1 MIKYHVCKDQT
12 ITAVRVSGHANYKKH
27 GEDIV
32 CAAVSTATILS
43 ANLLERMGFK
53 GDYTV
58 SVEEG
63 FFDLQVIQSNPNLEH
78 VLINLEETLKELEL
92 QYPKYIKHQ
101 KEG

>member
-12 ITAVRVSGHANYKKH
+12 ISSIRVSGHANYKKH

-43 ANLLERMGFK
+43 ANLLERLGYKM
-53 GDYTV
+53 DYTLD
-58 SVEEG
+58 VEEG
-63 FFDLQVIQSNPNLEH
+63 FFDLKVIKSNPTLEQ
-78 VLINLEETLKELEL
+78 VLINLEATLSELEL

>member
-12 ITAVRVSGHANYKKH
+12 ITAIRVSGHANYKKH

-32 CAAVSTATILS
+32 CAAVSTANILS
-43 ANLLERMGFK
+43 ANLLERMGFN
-53 GDYTV
+53 GDYAV
-58 SVEEG
+58 QVVDG
-63 FFDLQVIQSNPNLEH
+63 FLDLKVIKSNPILEQI
-78 VLINLEETLKELEL
+78 LINLSETLNELEL

>member
-12 ITAVRVSGHANYKKH
+12 IQTIRVSGHANYKKH

-43 ANLLERMGFK
+43 ANLLERLGYKM
-53 GDYTV
+53 DYTLD
-58 SVEEG
+58 VEEG
-63 FFDLQVIQSNPNLEH
+63 FFDLKVIKSNPTLEQ
-78 VLINLEETLKELEL
+78 VLINLEATLSELEL

>member
-12 ITAVRVSGHANYKKH
+12 ITSIRVSGHANYKKH

-43 ANLLERMGFK
+43 ANLLERLGFK
-53 GDYTV
+53 MDYTV
-58 SVEEG
+58 NVEEG
-63 FFDLQVIQSNPNLEH
+63 FFDLAVLKSNPTLEQ
-78 VLINLEETLKELEL
+78 VLINLEATLSELEL

>member
-1 MIKYHVCKDQT
+1 MIMYHVSKDQT
-12 ITAVRVSGHANYKKH
+12 ITSIRVSGHANYKKH

-43 ANLLERMGFK
+43 ANLLERLGFNL
-53 GDYTV
+53 DYTIK
-58 SVEEG
+58 VEEG
-63 FFDLQVIQSNPNLEH
+63 FFDLNVIKSNPTLEQ
-78 VLINLEETLKELEL
+78 VLINLEATLNELEL

>member
-1 MIKYHVCKDQT
+1 MIKYHVCKDQA
-12 ITAVRVSGHANYKKH
+12 IQSIRVSGHANYKKH

-43 ANLLERMGFK
+43 ANLLERLGYKM
-53 GDYTV
+53 DYTLD
-58 SVEEG
+58 VEEG
-63 FFDLQVIQSNPNLEH
+63 FFDLKVIKSNPTLEQ
-78 VLINLEETLKELEL
+78 VLINLEATLSELEL

>member
-1 MIKYHVCKDQT
+1 MIKYHVCKEQT
-12 ITAVRVSGHANYKKH
+12 ITSIRVSGHANYKKH

-58 SVEEG
+58 SIDEG
-63 FFDLQVIQSNPNLEH
+63 FFHLEVLKSNPYLEQI
-78 VLINLEETLKELEL
+78 LINLEETLKTLEL

>member
-12 ITAVRVSGHANYKKH
+12 ITSIRVSGHANYKKH

-43 ANLLERMGFK
+43 ANLLERMGFN
-53 GDYTV
+53 GDYAV
-58 SVEEG
+58 QVEDG
-63 FFDLQVIQSNPNLEH
+63 FFDLKVIKSNPILEQ
-78 VLINLEETLKELEL
+78 VLINLSETLNELEL

>member
-1 MIKYHVCKDQT
+1 MIKYHVSKDQT
-12 ITAVRVSGHANYKKH
+12 ITSIRVSGHANYKKH

-43 ANLLERMGFK
+43 ANLLERLGFNL
-53 GDYTV
+53 DYTIK
-58 SVEEG
+58 VEEG
-63 FFDLQVIQSNPNLEH
+63 FFDLNVIKSNPTLEQ
-78 VLINLEETLKELEL
+78 VLINLEATLNELEL